1 MAFSLQLF
9 SQKRFI
15 LDVLQDPKYDSA
27 VLSLSE
33 LAPPPQ
39 YRGKIFKVCL
49 TIFLHYT

>member
-33 LAPPPQ
+33 ISSPT
-39 YRGKIFKVCL
+39 
-49 TIFLHYT
+49 TISR